1 MMFGAVMSLGAV
13 STKPS
18 DANVFYY
25 SLSDDF
31 ISNLADKMDQVSD
44 DLGMN
49 LARYD
54 AGGDLGKQIS
64 QVQMRLAI
72 SDAPIVIN
80 PVDVKNGEAVL
91 RNVKRK
97 GSSVVFFNRMP
108 SQEAFDAYANAYYVG
123 SDSTTAG
130 FYQAEILADY
140 LYKHPSA
147 DKNGNGAL
155 DFIMLKGEAANDETI
170 VRSEGF
176 AKAMA
181 AKGIKLNPLMEKSAN
196 WSYTYAIDALNS
208 YLYRHD
214 IGDVEAIV
222 CNNDEMALGVIAKLR
237 EMGYNKGN
245 PDKYIPV
252 VGIDA
257 TERGIAAVKEGAMLG
272 TVLNDASAVARVSLK
287 IAKALNEGVPVTS
300 EVAGYPVVNR
310 KVAVPFSKVTASL

>member
-1 MMFGAVMSLGAV
+1 MMFGAAVSLAAV
-13 STKPS
+13 STNPS

-31 ISNLADKMDQVSD
+31 ISNLADKMDQASD
-44 DLGMN
+44 DLDMK
-49 LARYD
+49 LACYD
-54 AGGDLGKQIS
+54 AGGDLGKQIT

-97 GSSVVFFNRMP
+97 GTSVVFFNRMP
-108 SQEAFDAYANAYYVG
+108 SQEAFDAYSNAYYVG
-123 SDSTTAG
+123 SDSSTAG

-140 LYKHPSA
+140 LSKHPGA

-155 DFIMLKGEAANDETI
+155 DYIMLMGEADNDATI
-170 VRSEGF
+170 VRSQGF
-176 AKAMA
+176 VKAMQ
-181 AKGIKLNPLMEKSAN
+181 AKGIKVNPLMEKNAN
-196 WSYTYAIDALNS
+196 WSYTYAIDAING

-214 IGDVEAIV
+214 IGDIEAVI
-222 CNNDEMALGVIAKLR
+222 CNNDEMALGVIAKLQGL
-237 EMGYNKGN
+237 GYNNGN

-257 TERGIAAVKEGAMLG
+257 TVRGIRAVREGAMLG
-272 TVLNDASAVARVSLK
+272 TVLNDAGAVAEVSLK
-287 IAKALNEGVPVTS
+287 IAKALKDGVPVTS
-300 EVAGYPVVNR
+300 EVAGYPVVDR
-310 KVAVPFSKVTASL
+310 KVTVPLSKVTTSL